1 MGGTWSNSIQLV
13 KESFRVL
20 RNHGELVV
28 FPVISGILS
37 ILMMGVI
44 FVPAYL
50 LVGSEGTQVQ
60 SNWALYVF
68 VFVFYL
74 ISSFIVIFFNTGLI
88 SCAQTALQGG
98 DPDFRDGLRVAAQ
111 NTGKIFLWALIT
123 ATVGMLL
130 RMIRERG
137 GIIGSI
143 IAGIIDVAWNLI
155 TFFVIPVMI
164 FQGEA
169 VIDSIKQSAGIF
181 KRTWGENVVARFSI
195 GLIFFLLALAG
206 VIPLGLAFFTG
217 STVVIALAG
226 AIVFIYWLALAI
238 ISTSLNGILST
249 AIYDYAT
256 TGQVPQA
263 YSREAMANLFVP
275 KKTRGFLG
283 RKA

>member
-1 MGGTWSNSIQLV
+1 MGGTWSNSIQLI
-13 KESFRVL
+13 KESFHVL
-20 RNHGELVV
+20 REHGELII

-37 ILMMGVI
+37 ILMMAII
-44 FVPAYL
+44 FVPAYFI
-50 LVGSEGTQVQ
+50 VGSDGARAET
-60 SNWALYVF
+60 NWVLYVF

-98 DPDFRDGLRVAAQ
+98 DPDFRDGLRVAAR
-111 NTGKIFLWALIT
+111 NTGKIFFWALIT
-123 ATVGMLL
+123 ATVGMFL
-130 RMIRERG
+130 RMLRERG

-143 IAGIIDVAWNLI
+143 LAGIIDVAWNLI

-164 FQGEA
+164 FQGET

-195 GLIFFLLALAG
+195 GLIFFLLALLG
-206 VIPLGLAFFTG
+206 GIPIALAAFTG
-217 STVVIALAG
+217 SAVVIVPVATVV
-226 AIVFIYWLALAI
+226 VIYWLALAV

-256 TGQVPQA
+256 TGQVPSV
-263 YSREAMANLFVP
+263 YSPQTMTNLFAP
-275 KKTRGFLG
+275 KKTRGFG
-283 RKA
+283 RRQA

>member
-1 MGGTWSNSIQLV
+1 MGGTWSNSIQLI

-20 RNHGELVV
+20 REHGELIV

-37 ILMMGVI
+37 ILMMAVI
-44 FVPAYL
+44 FVPAYF
-50 LVGSEGTQVQ
+50 LVGSDLAQ
-60 SNWALYVF
+60 SENNWVLYVF

-111 NTGKIFLWALIT
+111 NTGKIFFWALIS

-164 FQGEA
+164 FQGQS

-181 KRTWGENVVARFSI
+181 KRTWGENVAARFSM
-195 GLIFFLLALAG
+195 GLIFFVLGLVG
-206 VIPLGLAFFTG
+206 VIPLALAFF
-217 STVVIALAG
+217 SQSSVVIG
-226 AIVFIYWLALAI
+226 IVGVIVFIYWLGLGVLSA
-238 ISTSLNGILST
+238 SLNGILST
-249 AIYDYAT
+249 AIYDYAV
-256 TGQVPQA
+256 TGQVPSV
-263 YSREAMANLFVP
+263 YSQQSMANLFAP
-275 KKTRGFLG
+275 KKTRGFG
-283 RKA
+283 RR